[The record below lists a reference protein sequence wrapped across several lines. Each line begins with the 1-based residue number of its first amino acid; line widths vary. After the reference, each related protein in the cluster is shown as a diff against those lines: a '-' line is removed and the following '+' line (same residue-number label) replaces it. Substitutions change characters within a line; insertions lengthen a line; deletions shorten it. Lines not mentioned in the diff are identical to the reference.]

1 MAVVVVRVAA
11 ELRGR
16 VIIFR
21 LNVNQ
26 ILANLI
32 LYTVA
37 ARVHKA
43 RWPSESKKP
52 AKRSARKN

>member
-1 MAVVVVRVAA
+1 MCGGLLYKSQRYAA
-11 ELRGR
+11 ADVYSRGIR

-32 LYTVA
+32 YNVE
-37 ARVHKA
+37 RG
-43 RWPSESKKP
+43 EQEEEEGKKND
-52 AKRSARKN
+52 KE